1 MLAALLYTLAALFWK
16 KLPAPTQRW
25 AQAALPLLALVGLGV
40 AGYLSYIETQ
50 ELPAVCGPVGDCNAV
65 QASPYARL
73 FGILPIGVLGMAG
86 YLLILAAWAWHRL
99 RRRQAVVSGAYDC
112 LGDGAVR
119 CALLALPDLPG
130 AVCDPRRVPVVRYL
144 SAHHDSNNDS
154 CPFPGKKFREAGML
168 IENYDLEVFT
178 PPCDP
183 EAVRYAARARL
194 TVDISEIL
202 PYLNAT
208 LRGAIYYP
216 TANALTWK
224 KGGHNVAFH
233 AYEIAASNVED
244 REVQKRSSKG

>member
-1 MLAALLYTLAALFWK
+1 
-16 KLPAPTQRW
+16 
-25 AQAALPLLALVGLGV
+25 
-40 AGYLSYIETQ
+40 
-50 ELPAVCGPVGDCNAV
+50 
-65 QASPYARL
+65 
-73 FGILPIGVLGMAG
+73 
-86 YLLILAAWAWHRL
+86 
-99 RRRQAVVSGAYDC
+99 
-112 LGDGAVR
+112 
-119 CALLALPDLPG
+119 
-130 AVCDPRRVPVVRYL
+130 
-144 SAHHDSNNDS
+144 
-154 CPFPGKKFREAGML
+154 ML

-244 REVQKRSSKG
+244 REGAEKELKGLIDLVNRTWERRAEITPDLTTRQRPTSMAIFKLLPQTNCKQCGEPTCYTFALKLAASQRKLDDCPPLAEAQYADKRCELEIIIIEAPSIG